1 MKAVVDAE
9 VQIVGERG
17 SEVEAGVRP
26 CAEQAVEVGG
36 HVPRDE
42 ATGPVEDLAP
52 DRHAAL
58 GPFGDVVVHGNLGE
72 VREDGQPLPVGE
84 KALEGGPTAR
94 REAVLLDLP
103 PGSGVHSIQN
113 LEKGSIE
120 RSPGSS
126 GIFRKSDQTVDV
138 GPVKAGNEALPG
150 VGPFAPVR
158 KPGPG
163 FHEVSAGMGPA
174 EAENDSRLDAGRGLV
189 GRIAV
194 NDQEALEILE
204 VRLGNGGAPGGVEDE
219 DDGIDRQKAPEPPSV
234 ALFPL
239 DLLENLK
246 SRLVRVGE
254 GGRPGACEKRLVK
267 GKVKTGDP
275 DEGRVDRPRR
285 QDEPRLLPER
295 QDAAQR
301 SMEGILSHKNFHENG
316 NSQESLGN
324 KRGRSRSRHDPR
336 GAGTGAGLPVAF
348 AMVEPTIG
356 PHVDLDRLLGLLSG
370 ERHEGKRTSG
380 TDLPVGRKVDLDMDG
395 RELGAGFP
403 TDARMSLLMAA
414 AACRGG
420 RERLGS
426 GSLSPPSLLAL
437 FPVKILVET
446 PVEGLEFFDP
456 GFETLDPQ
464 RSGGAGRAG
473 REGDALFPC
482 RHGCWKCLGNQ
493 PRD

>member
-1 MKAVVDAE
+1 VKAVVDAE

-94 REAVLLDLP
+94 REAVLPDLP
-103 PGSGVHSIQN
+103 PGSGVHFIQN

-120 RSPGSS
+120 RRPGAS
-126 GIFRKSDQTVDV
+126 GIFRKSDQTVGV

-158 KPGPG
+158 MPGPG

-174 EAENDSRLDAGRGLV
+174 EAEDESRLDAGRGLV

-194 NDQEALEILE
+194 DDQEALEILE

-275 DEGRVDRPRR
+275 GTRAESTVPGDRTSPDCSQNARMRPRGVWKEYFPTR
-285 QDEPRLLPER
+285 ISTKTEIPRSP
-295 QDAAQR
+295 
-301 SMEGILSHKNFHENG
+301 
-316 NSQESLGN
+316 LGM
-324 KRGRSRSRHDPR
+324 REA
-336 GAGTGAGLPVAF
+336 GAGAV
-348 AMVEPTIG
+348 TI
-356 PHVDLDRLLGLLSG
+356 LG
-370 ERHEGKRTSG
+370 
-380 TDLPVGRKVDLDMDG
+380 V
-395 RELGAGFP
+395 
-403 TDARMSLLMAA
+403 
-414 AACRGG
+414 
-420 RERLGS
+420 
-426 GSLSPPSLLAL
+426 
-437 FPVKILVET
+437 
-446 PVEGLEFFDP
+446 P
-456 GFETLDPQ
+456 GQEQVF
-464 RSGGAGRAG
+464 R
-473 REGDALFPC
+473 
-482 RHGCWKCLGNQ
+482 
-493 PRD
+493 